1 MKKIIGVLAVA
12 LLSATV
18 SCNVKNDQEH
28 DHNNMHENG
37 MHDEMS
43 NHETVY
49 ACPMHPEITGKK
61 GDKCSKCGMDLEA
74 VEAHVHSDMN
84 HEDGHDHGN
93 SESTERVITQNST
106 KNSATSAIIDAY
118 FKIKNGLVADS
129 KEKTADGGKSLLT
142 AISKFDMSTLSEDV
156 HKEYMKIQESA
167 KEHAE
172 HIIKSP
178 IDHQRE
184 HFEALSTDITDL
196 ITLLGTD
203 KVVYQDFCP
212 MVHKDKG
219 AYWLSETKEITNPYF
234 GSKMMKCGSVK
245 KQFN

>member
-28 DHNNMHENG
+28 EHNNMHENG
-37 MHDEMS
+37 MH
-43 NHETVY
+43 
-49 ACPMHPEITGKK
+49 
-61 GDKCSKCGMDLEA
+61 
-74 VEAHVHSDMN
+74 SDS
-84 HEDGHDHGN
+84 HDGHEHSN
-93 SESTERVITQNST
+93 MEESARVITQNIN
-106 KNSATSAIIDAY
+106 KNSATSAILDAY
-118 FKIKNGLVADS
+118 FEIKNGLVADS
-129 KEKTADGGKSLLT
+129 KEKTANGGSSLLV
-142 AISKFDMSTLSEDV
+142 AFSKFDMSTLSEDV
-156 HKEYMKIQESA
+156 QNEYMEIQESA

-184 HFEALSTDITDL
+184 HFEDLSKDITDL
-196 ITLLGTD
+196 VTLLGTD

>member
-28 DHNNMHENG
+28 EHNNMHENG
-37 MHDEMS
+37 MHDDDM
-43 NHETVY
+43 
-49 ACPMHPEITGKK
+49 
-61 GDKCSKCGMDLEA
+61 
-74 VEAHVHSDMN
+74 HSDS
-84 HEDGHDHGN
+84 HDGHEHSN
-93 SESTERVITQNST
+93 MEESARVITQNST
-106 KNSATSAIIDAY
+106 KNSATSGIIDAY
-118 FKIKNGLVADS
+118 FEIKNGLVADS

-156 HKEYMKIQESA
+156 HKEYMEIQESA

-184 HFEALSTDITDL
+184 HFEDLSKDITDL

-212 MVHKDKG
+212 MVNKNKG

-234 GSKMMKCGSVK
+234 GSKMMKCGSVE